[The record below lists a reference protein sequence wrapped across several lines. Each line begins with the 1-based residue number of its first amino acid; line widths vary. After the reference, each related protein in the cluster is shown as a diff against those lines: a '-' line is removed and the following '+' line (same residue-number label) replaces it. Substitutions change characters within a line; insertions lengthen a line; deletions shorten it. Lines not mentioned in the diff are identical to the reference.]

1 MGLERE
7 LMGLN
12 VDPQVQR
19 SHDRQ
24 NSVNTATDEQE
35 KTFQCQ
41 HDLEEQKINALK
53 AQLALAKFDA
63 GQIDADGNAFKEP
76 ESVEW
81 LKDDDVLK
89 LIKDK
94 KEGKGDEGDKKDG
107 KGDKGDKEE
116 GTDDEGD
123 KKEGKDDKGDKKE
136 GKDDKGDKKDVKKAD
151 SKEKTKK

>member
-1 MGLERE
+1 MGKLERE
-7 LMGLN
+7 LKGLEA
-12 VDPQVQR
+12 DPQVQR

-24 NSVNTATDEQE
+24 NFVNTATDEQE
-35 KTFQCQ
+35 KVLHCQ
-41 HDLEEQKINALK
+41 HDLEEQKIKVLK
-53 AQLALAKFDA
+53 AQLVLAKFDA
-63 GQIDADGNAFKEP
+63 GQIDADGNAFKAP

-81 LKDDDVLK
+81 LMDEDVLK
-89 LIKDK
+89 LIMDK
-94 KEGKGDEGDKKDG
+94 KEG